1 MKFSTQWLREWVE
14 LPFANK
20 VLAEQ
25 LTMAGLEVESITP
38 VAGEFT
44 KVIIG
49 KVISA
54 EQHPDAERLRVCKV
68 DVGQIETLIIVCGAA
83 NVRADLKVPVA
94 IIGAQLPNG
103 MIIKETKLRGVLS
116 QGMICSTS
124 ELGLAETSNGIME
137 LPQDA
142 PIGEDLRAWLQL
154 DDEVMDIHFTPNRGD
169 CLSLQGIAREIAAL
183 TNQPWQS
190 KVYHLIDN
198 VIDEQLPITV
208 DAPHDCP
215 HYLGRVIRGVKAQ
228 AQTPIWLV
236 EKLRRSGLRSIHP
249 IVDSLNYVMLELGQP
264 LHAFDLAKI
273 NKTINVRRARKN
285 EKITL
290 LNEQTVELDEEVL
303 VVADADKVLA
313 IAGIMGSLDSAVNEQ
328 TQDVFLESAFF
339 TPLTI
344 AGRARRYGLNT
355 DAAYRFER
363 GVDPKLA
370 RQAIERASQLIMEIM
385 GGQAGPITEKVS
397 NDKLPATKTISLR
410 KSRVLKIL
418 GTELSETNI
427 ETILHRL
434 GMQLAKQ
441 ADGWQVTSPSFRFDI
456 TLEEDLIEEIARVY
470 GYNHLSSQKPQ
481 TTLHFMANSERQIDL
496 MRLRN
501 LLVDRN
507 YHEAIT
513 YSFISPKLHQL
524 IDPTQTPFEIINPIS
539 TDLSVMRASLWP
551 GLLNAV
557 VHNQNRQKIRVRL
570 FESGLC
576 FLQKN
581 NSLQQE
587 MMLGGVIT
595 GNITDEQWASA
606 AREVD
611 FFDLKKDV
619 ESLLDLAGCHANVEF
634 KQTKHTALH
643 PGQSAEIVYNHQSIG
658 YLGALHPGIINELA
672 LMGPVYVFELHLA
685 ALFEK
690 EIPQFKLFSKF
701 PAIRRDIS
709 FWVNKEVAQADII
722 RVIRKTAGE
731 LLHDTY
737 VFDIYADE
745 SKNPGLQS
753 LAFTLLLQHH
763 ERTLIDSEVDAIIEK
778 VLAALKQD
786 YSIRLRD

>member
-14 LPFANK
+14 LPVDNK

-44 KVIIG
+44 KIIIG

-68 DVGQIETLIIVCGAA
+68 DVGQPKPLSIVCGGA
-83 NVRADLKVPVA
+83 NVKANLKVPVA
-94 IIGAQLPNG
+94 LIGAQLPNG

-124 ELGLAETSNGIME
+124 ELGLAEASNGIME

-142 PIGEDLRAWLQL
+142 PIGKDLRAWLQL
-154 DDEVMDIHFTPNRGD
+154 DDETLDIHFTPNRGD
-169 CLSLQGIAREIAAL
+169 CISLQGIAREVAAL
-183 TNQPWQS
+183 TNQPLQPQTHQL
-190 KVYHLIDN
+190 VPPA
-198 VIDEQLPITV
+198 IDEQLPITIE
-208 DAPHDCP
+208 APQDCP
-215 HYLGRVIRGVKAQ
+215 RYLGRIIRGINAH
-228 AQTPIWLV
+228 AQTPIELV

-249 IVDSLNYVMLELGQP
+249 VVDSLNYVMLELGQP
-264 LHAFDLAKI
+264 LHAFDLTKI
-273 NKTINVRRARKN
+273 TKTINVRRARKN
-285 EKITL
+285 ETIIL
-290 LNEQTVELDEEVL
+290 LNEQTVELDEDIL
-303 VVADADKVLA
+303 VITDADSVLA
-313 IAGIMGSLDSAVNEQ
+313 IAGIIGGLNSAVNEH

-339 TPLTI
+339 NPLTI

-363 GVDPKLA
+363 GVDPELA
-370 RQAIERASQLIMEIM
+370 RQAIERASQLIIEIT
-385 GGQAGPITEKVS
+385 GGQAGPITEAVS
-397 NDKLPATKTISLR
+397 HDNLPAEKTISLR
-410 KSRVLKIL
+410 KSRILKIL
-418 GTELSETNI
+418 GTELSNNDI
-427 ETILHRL
+427 ETILYRL
-434 GMQLAKQ
+434 GMQLTKQ
-441 ADGWQVTSPSFRFDI
+441 ADGWQVTSPTFRFDI

-470 GYNHLSSQKPQ
+470 GYNNLSSQKPQ
-481 TTLHFMANSERQIDL
+481 TTLNFMANSEQQIDL

-524 IDPTQTPFEIINPIS
+524 INPKHTPFEIINPIS
-539 TDLSVMRASLWP
+539 NDLSVMRASLWP

-557 VHNQNRQKIRVRL
+557 VYNQNRQKNRVRL

-576 FLQKN
+576 FLQKED
-581 NSLQQE
+581 SLQQA
-587 MMLGGVIT
+587 MMLGGVIS
-595 GNITDEQWASA
+595 GDITEEQWASD
-606 AREVD
+606 ARKVD

-619 ESLLDLAGCHANVEF
+619 ESLLDLAGSRASVEF
-634 KQTKHTALH
+634 KQTNHTALH
-643 PGQSAEIVYNHQSIG
+643 PGQSAEIIYNNQSIG
-658 YLGALHPGIINELA
+658 YLGALHPAIVNELG

-685 ALFEK
+685 VLLKK

-701 PAIRRDIS
+701 PTIRRDIS
-709 FWVNKEVAQADII
+709 FWVSKDVAQGDII
-722 RVIRKTAGE
+722 RVIRETAGE
-731 LLHDTY
+731 LLHETY
-737 VFDIYADE
+737 VFDVYVNED
-745 SKNPGLQS
+745 KDPGMQS

-763 ERTLIDSEVDAIIEK
+763 DRTLIDSEVDAIIEK
-778 VLAALKQD
+778 VLAVLKQN